1 MGGEHSKIPSP
12 TLKKDSDAT
21 SSSTGAFPFV
31 RGSREA
37 RLRSHQV
44 LARNELLLRY
54 SLKQNYDCSFILTTN
69 LSH

>member
-44 LARNELLLRY
+44 FARNELLL
-54 SLKQNYDCSFILTTN
+54 
-69 LSH
+69 